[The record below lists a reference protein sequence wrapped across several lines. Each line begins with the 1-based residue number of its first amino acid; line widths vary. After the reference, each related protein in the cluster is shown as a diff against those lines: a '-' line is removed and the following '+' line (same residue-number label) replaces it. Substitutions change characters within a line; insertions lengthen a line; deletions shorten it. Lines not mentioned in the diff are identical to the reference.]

1 MTYLNPDRMSS
12 AARLRVHRW
21 LQINGITDLVAL
33 DPVLIAGKTI
43 HYNSFGR
50 NMRRLRL
57 LPDGTVAS
65 YARRARLRVPL
76 SAVD

>member
-1 MTYLNPDRMSS
+1 MSS

-21 LQINGITDLVAL
+21 LQSNGITDLVAL
-33 DPVLIAGKTI
+33 DPILIVGKTI
-43 HYNSFGR
+43 HYNSLGR
-50 NMRRLRL
+50 NMRRVRL
-57 LPDGTVAS
+57 LPDGVPVS